1 LSEFDITGVGHLVY
15 VCFYICFL
23 CSLWYCDGNGD
34 LMQENWQKL
43 IDLQHM
49 LTGIDNI
56 VLADRVCAMCLKYFA
71 YYYYCYYCIF
81 MVSLVHGWIW
91 LSG

>member
-1 LSEFDITGVGHLVY
+1 LFCV
-15 VCFYICFL
+15 
-23 CSLWYCDGNGD
+23 NGE

-56 VLADRVCAMCLKYFA
+56 VLADRVCACLKYFA
-71 YYYYCYYCIF
+71 HYYYCCSIS
-81 MVSLVHGWIW
+81 MVFVAHG
-91 LSG
+91 